1 MKSLSD
7 IIQEKLNRTKSSLML
22 EKLKVN
28 SKTRVYKDTSDWCI
42 AAPYDDLF
50 DIFNKEFKD
59 YKFEFRL
66 SISPFTNDYI
76 FVMQPK
82 QLEKYIDNPK
92 LFLFKIPDK
101 FKNMGEFIDALRRK
115 EIKVDDLEDWTP
127 EK

>member
-22 EKLKVN
+22 EKLKIN
-28 SKTRVYKDTSDWCI
+28 SNTKIHKDISDWCI
-42 AAPYDDLF
+42 AVPYDDLF
-50 DIFNKEFKD
+50 DIFNKEFGD
-59 YKFEFRL
+59 YKFEFR
-66 SISPFTNDYI
+66 PNDYI

-101 FKNMGEFIDALRRK
+101 FKNMDEFINALRRK
-115 EIKVDDLEDWTP
+115 EIKVDELEDWTL

>member
-1 MKSLSD
+1 MKSLSN
-7 IIQEKLNRTKSSLML
+7 IIQ

-28 SKTRVYKDTSDWCI
+28 SKTQVYKDISDWCI
-42 AAPYDDLF
+42 AAPYNDLF

-66 SISPFTNDYI
+66 PISPFTNNYI

-101 FKNMGEFIDALRRK
+101 FKNMDEFIDALRRK
-115 EIKVDDLEDWTP
+115 EIKVDELEDWVP

>member
-7 IIQEKLNRTKSSLML
+7 IIQEKLR
-22 EKLKVN
+22 VN
-28 SKTRVYKDTSDWCI
+28 SKTQVYKDISDWCI
-42 AAPYDDLF
+42 AVPYNDLF
-50 DIFNKEFKD
+50 DIFNKEFSD
-59 YKFEFRL
+59 YKFEFR
-66 SISPFTNDYI
+66 PNDYI

-101 FKNMGEFIDALRRK
+101 FKNMDEFIDALRRK
-115 EIKVDDLEDWTP
+115 EIKVDELKDWVP

>member
-7 IIQEKLNRTKSSLML
+7 IIQEKLR
-22 EKLKVN
+22 VN
-28 SKTRVYKDTSDWCI
+28 SKTQVYKDISDWCI
-42 AAPYDDLF
+42 AVPYNDLF
-50 DIFNKEFKD
+50 DIFNKEFSD
-59 YKFEFRL
+59 YKFEFR
-66 SISPFTNDYI
+66 PNDYI

-101 FKNMGEFIDALRRK
+101 FKNMDEFIDALRRK
-115 EIKVDDLEDWTP
+115 EIKVNELKDWVP

>member
-7 IIQEKLNRTKSSLML
+7 IIQEKL
-22 EKLKVN
+22 KVN
-28 SKTRVYKDTSDWCI
+28 SKTQVYKDISDWCI
-42 AAPYDDLF
+42 AAPYNDLF

-66 SISPFTNDYI
+66 SMISPFTNDYI

-82 QLEKYIDNPK
+82 QLEKYIDNPE

-101 FKNMGEFIDALRRK
+101 FKNMDEFIDALRRK
-115 EIKVDDLEDWTP
+115 EIKVDELKDWTP

>member
-1 MKSLSD
+1 MKSLIN

-28 SKTRVYKDTSDWCI
+28 SKTQVYKDISDWCI
-42 AAPYDDLF
+42 AVPYNDLF
-50 DIFNKEFKD
+50 DIFNKEFGD
-59 YKFEFRL
+59 YKFEFR
-66 SISPFTNDYI
+66 SDDYI

-101 FKNMGEFIDALRRK
+101 FKNMDEFIDALRRK
-115 EIKVDDLEDWTP
+115 EIKVDELKDWTP